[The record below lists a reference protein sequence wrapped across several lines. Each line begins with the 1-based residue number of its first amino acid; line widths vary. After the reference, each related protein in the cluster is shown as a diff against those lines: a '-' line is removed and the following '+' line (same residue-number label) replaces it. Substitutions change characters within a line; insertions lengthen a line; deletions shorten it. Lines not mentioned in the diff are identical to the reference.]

1 MDFPGIFLK
10 TNLELRGIRKQMWN
24 IEKLPEELEMQVSSL
39 IAKKKN
45 YLLRVNSW
53 PAKTANIQLIAEE
66 KEKRKTHFLQ
76 RATTIV
82 QIPEKTM

>member
-1 MDFPGIFLK
+1 MEYRNFH
-10 TNLELRGIRKQMWN
+10 
-24 IEKLPEELEMQVSSL
+24 EKLEMQVSSR

-66 KEKRKTHFLQ
+66 REKRKTHFMQ
-76 RATTIV
+76 RGHCYCTNS
-82 QIPEKTM
+82 

>member
-1 MDFPGIFLK
+1 MEYRNFH
-10 TNLELRGIRKQMWN
+10 
-24 IEKLPEELEMQVSSL
+24 EKLEMQVSSL

-66 KEKRKTHFLQ
+66 REKEKLILCKEGT
-76 RATTIV
+76 AIV
-82 QIPEKTM
+82 QIPEKTI

>member
-1 MDFPGIFLK
+1 
-10 TNLELRGIRKQMWN
+10 
-24 IEKLPEELEMQVSSL
+24 MQVSSL

-45 YLLRVNSW
+45 SLLRVNSW

-66 KEKRKTHFLQ
+66 REKRKTHFMQ
-76 RATTIV
+76 GDTAIV